1 MDSKE
6 FQRHSAPAS
15 RGRAPLLAGAYERL
29 LLGWL
34 DRARHGLLAV
44 RGPDGREHEFGGSL
58 PGPRAEWIIHDWRVA
73 ALVARRGDVGLAE
86 GYMED
91 MWDSPGVEDFYR
103 WLIANLAELRAGDGS
118 GLHRL
123 LGMLRDRLLR
133 RNSPRVSQKNI
144 IAHYDLGNEF
154 FALFLDPGMT
164 YSSALFAGKDISLEQ
179 AQRAKYDRLLDMLDG
194 HESLLEIGCGWGAC
208 AERAVERGH
217 RLAGI
222 TLSPAQLEYAR
233 RRLDGRADLKLL
245 DYRKA
250 EGQHDGVVS
259 IEMFEAVGERYWP
272 AWMRAV
278 HGALRPG
285 GRAAVQ
291 IITIAEDAFAAYR
304 RGTDF
309 IRAYVFPGGMLS
321 TESAFTACAEAA
333 GLAVEDRLAFAD
345 DYARTLR
352 LWLRGFEH
360 ERAAV
365 QRLGFSR
372 RFIRT
377 WRLYLAVCAAG
388 FASGRT
394 DVLQLALR
402 RAA

>member
-1 MDSKE
+1 MNPNDV
-6 FQRHSAPAS
+6 QRHSTPAGRS
-15 RGRAPLLAGAYERL
+15 RAPLLAGACERL

-34 DRARHGLLAV
+34 GRARRGLLAV
-44 RGPDGREHEFGGSL
+44 TGPDGREHEFGGSL

-73 ALVARRGDVGLAE
+73 SLVARRGDVGLAE
-86 GYMED
+86 AYMED

-103 WLIANLAELRAGDGS
+103 WLIANLPELRTGDGS
-118 GLHRL
+118 RLHRL
-123 LGMLRDRLLR
+123 LGVLRDRLLR
-133 RNSPRVSQKNI
+133 RNSPRASPKNV
-144 IAHYDLGNEF
+144 IAHYDLGNDF

-164 YSSALFAGKDISLEQ
+164 YSSALFAREGLSLEQ
-179 AQRAKYDRLLDMLDG
+179 AQRAKYDRLLDMLRG

-217 RLAGI
+217 RLTGI
-222 TLSPAQLEYAR
+222 TLSPSQLDYAR
-233 RRLDGRADLKLL
+233 RRLAGRADLKLL
-245 DYRKA
+245 DYRRA

-259 IEMFEAVGERYWP
+259 VEMFEAVGERYWP

-278 HGALRPG
+278 HAALRPG

-291 IITIAEDAFAAYR
+291 VITIAEDAFAAYR

-309 IRAYVFPGGMLS
+309 IRSYVFPGGMLP
-321 TESAFTACAEAA
+321 TERAFAACAEAA
-333 GLAVEDRLAFAD
+333 GLTVEDRLAFAP
-345 DYARTLR
+345 DYATTLR
-352 LWLRGFEH
+352 LWLRNFER

-394 DVLQLALR
+394 DVLQVALR
-402 RAA
+402 RA